1 VLEAITQKA
10 GMIIYVF
17 AISLGLLIFIGK
29 VSIESYSMS
38 LSYYILLPTIIYLRL
53 YFETYRVKYLFLS
66 ALSVLLIIAIGS
78 RGPIMCLGVYII
90 FYYLIN
96 MKKATYKRLIFHI
109 AALLIAFILFIFY
122 KDILLFVYNI
132 LENHGIQSR
141 SIILFLEGGIYLS
154 GREEIY
160 ASIME
165 QIILNPLFGVGIA
178 GDRVYLNGS
187 YSHNIFLEII
197 SGFGVI
203 IGTLIILLL
212 GLLIVKSLFSK
223 NSKAANYVLIW
234 FSVGF
239 VPLIVSGSYLID
251 FKFWIFLGVALKSL
265 GLPKINNIYR
275 QNT

>member
-1 VLEAITQKA
+1 
-10 GMIIYVF
+10 
-17 AISLGLLIFIGK
+17 
-29 VSIESYSMS
+29 
-38 LSYYILLPTIIYLRL
+38 
-53 YFETYRVKYLFLS
+53 
-66 ALSVLLIIAIGS
+66 
-78 RGPIMCLGVYII
+78 
-90 FYYLIN
+90 

-223 NSKAANYVLIW
+223 NSRTVNYVLVW

-265 GLPKINNIYR
+265 GLPEIKNSNR
-275 QNT
+275 QSS